1 MGSCSSAGEGGCC
14 SCSLVRW
21 GKGGGFGVVCAD
33 NGVLLVWVLALD
45 DGGCWV
51 GEAGGGGA
59 GKVKVEAFLT

>member
-1 MGSCSSAGEGGCC
+1 MVVLVPFFLGGK
-14 SCSLVRW
+14 VVEE
-21 GKGGGFGVVCAD
+21 KGGGFGVVCAD

-59 GKVKVEAFLT
+59 GKVKVETFLT